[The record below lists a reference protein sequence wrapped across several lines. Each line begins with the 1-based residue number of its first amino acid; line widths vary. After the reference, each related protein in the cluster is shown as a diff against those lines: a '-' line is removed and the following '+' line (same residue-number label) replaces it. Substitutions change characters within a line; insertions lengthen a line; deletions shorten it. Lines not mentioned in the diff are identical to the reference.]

1 MESRFGLLGYSHD
14 GIFFSE
20 GAAPPQGTVKGRVK
34 ATSGQQNLNI
44 DTLKSRLASH
54 AKARGAN
61 AVVEF
66 KYAQRANAFT
76 FSSTEWRAEGV
87 AMLLV
92 DKTPP
97 PYQAPS

>member
-20 GAAPPQGTVKGRVK
+20 SSAPHGTAKGTVK
-34 ATSGQQNLNI
+34 ASSGQQNINI
-44 DTLKSRLASH
+44 DKLKSTLAAQ
-54 AKARGAN
+54 AKRRGAN

-66 KYAQRANAFT
+66 KYAQRANVLTFT
-76 FSSTEWRAEGV
+76 STEWRAQGV

-92 DKTPP
+92 DRAPP
-97 PYQAPS
+97 PYRPPP